1 MYKYKQNRNRIYIFL
16 ISPQSSHHIIYPI
29 PLINIFNVTFETIL
43 YSFWAFPRTPG
54 ASRNNKTR
62 KRRRRRKKSNK
73 MIIMG
78 HIISLGIMRGNCH
91 NSHQRK
97 FWKRESSGSGKH
109 YETEKSFSTLP
120 SAHQR
125 RQFQFQFGKLQTK
138 HMVRKYDTTQT
149 CEGNLYAFNGEKG
162 CQAILNITFLL
173 LKVH

>member
-1 MYKYKQNRNRIYIFL
+1 
-16 ISPQSSHHIIYPI
+16 
-29 PLINIFNVTFETIL
+29 
-43 YSFWAFPRTPG
+43 
-54 ASRNNKTR
+54 
-62 KRRRRRKKSNK
+62 

-78 HIISLGIMRGNCH
+78 HIISLGVMRGNCH

-97 FWKRESSGSGKH
+97 FSKRESSGSGKH

-149 CEGNLYAFNGEKG
+149 CEGNLYVQWGKG

-173 LKVH
+173 LKVHWRTICRVKSRPPRDWGWHVSEREDNKRKILIHTIRKDKDSS